1 MCQGETR
8 VLSGTARIGV
18 ALASGALFG
27 MVMQAALRYV
37 GLDFATVHGNLIAH
51 GAARP
56 GLASW
61 VWWFLAVAI
70 FFVGPLSVVLVRRFI
85 ADRRLFCEPWL
96 LLWIMIVLGL
106 VTLVHLAPSRL
117 GMTSAPDGFP
127 VVVLSALLAAIGT
140 RLAWPAEGD
149 RSSGLRSDRASG
161 PFPILRPG
169 RGGSVNSGLPM
180 RGMRRVRSAMSGVR
194 VAANVA
200 LAVVTPIA
208 ALAAVSAF
216 SGAAIVHELAIPGTI
231 HAPIVKQAIRQAPH
245 IEVLALAD
253 EEVLALADD
262 EVLALADEPAGADPR
277 AAVAAIRPERVRA
290 APPPVRQPAV
300 RQPAVRITALA
311 NARVP
316 MSASELTFA
325 KGYAKRRAALQAAK
339 TAQASAT
346 PEIKV
351 AAKLASRTERYDRSH
366 RRGANARHG
375 GYHRYASYNR
385 HAGFDRQASNSNRY
399 TDGSNRYTDGFNR
412 YTEGSN
418 RSGGHN
424 RQRTHDRSG
433 GYDRYAHYDWQW

>member
-1 MCQGETR
+1 
-8 VLSGTARIGV
+8 
-18 ALASGALFG
+18 
-27 MVMQAALRYV
+27 
-37 GLDFATVHGNLIAH
+37 
-51 GAARP
+51 
-56 GLASW
+56 
-61 VWWFLAVAI
+61 
-70 FFVGPLSVVLVRRFI
+70 
-85 ADRRLFCEPWL
+85 
-96 LLWIMIVLGL
+96 
-106 VTLVHLAPSRL
+106 
-117 GMTSAPDGFP
+117 
-127 VVVLSALLAAIGT
+127 
-140 RLAWPAEGD
+140 
-149 RSSGLRSDRASG
+149 
-161 PFPILRPG
+161 
-169 RGGSVNSGLPM
+169 
-180 RGMRRVRSAMSGVR
+180 
-194 VAANVA
+194 
-200 LAVVTPIA
+200 
-208 ALAAVSAF
+208 LAAVSAF

-231 HAPIVKQAIRQAPH
+231 HAPIVKQAIQHAPH

-253 EEVLALADD
+253 E

-300 RQPAVRITALA
+300 RITALA
-311 NARVP
+311 NTRVP

-339 TAQASAT
+339 TAQASAA

-412 YTEGSN
+412 YTDGSN

-424 RQRTHDRSG
+424 RQRSHDRSG